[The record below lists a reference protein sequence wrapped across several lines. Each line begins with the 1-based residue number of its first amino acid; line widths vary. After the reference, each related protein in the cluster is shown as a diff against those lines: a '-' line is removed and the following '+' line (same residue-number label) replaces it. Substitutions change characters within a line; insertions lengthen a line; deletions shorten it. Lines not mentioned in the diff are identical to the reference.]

1 MRCAVIQNQWSVDLK
16 DCYRQYQSN
25 GAAFFAALGYFYL
38 AVVLSGNLA
47 YKGKTQTGTAHGAAA
62 GFVHTVERIKDFLL
76 IFRGDTDACVSYPF
90 LAFLSAQ
97 GYNIYSK

>member
-1 MRCAVIQNQWSVDLK
+1 MRRAVIQNQWSVDLK

-47 YKGKTQTGTAHGAAA
+47 YKGKTQTGAAHGAAA
-62 GFVHTVERIKDFLL
+62 GFVR
-76 IFRGDTDACVSYPF
+76 RGRMFKEEPTF
-90 LAFLSAQ
+90 
-97 GYNIYSK
+97 

>member
-1 MRCAVIQNQWSVDLK
+1 MRRAVIQNQWSVDLK

-76 IFRGDTDACVSYPF
+76 IFREIPMPVSVTSGLQILQNEY
-90 LAFLSAQ
+90 LQ
-97 GYNIYSK
+97 